1 MFGISLKSI
10 EWTFAKKPLRRYEPR
25 KREQDPLVERR
36 GMSTT
41 SVLFDA
47 FDLMTNVRGI
57 GWSWST
63 NPFPRV
69 STPPPS
75 IPFVLFKTALLMTV
89 FDASHYIIQRVRPFT
104 RSGSLFDPSLTLVP
118 RTALAAF
125 CSIIGGLF
133 GYAMLDTTYHL
144 AMLVGRIIFRQSASV
159 WPPAF
164 HRPWMSTSIHELWSF
179 RWHQLSRHFFIVFGA
194 RPGGKLFGRPGAVM
208 GAFAVSSIL
217 HHISLW
223 AVGNGAE
230 FATAG
235 GFFLLMGM
243 GVVMEEAFTRTTGLK
258 VQGWLGWAW
267 TMVWA
272 MVCGTFM
279 MDGWARHGMMAS
291 DFLLIGPRPGKAVV
305 DAIIALSSR

>member
-1 MFGISLKSI
+1 
-10 EWTFAKKPLRRYEPR
+10 
-25 KREQDPLVERR
+25 
-36 GMSTT
+36 MSTT